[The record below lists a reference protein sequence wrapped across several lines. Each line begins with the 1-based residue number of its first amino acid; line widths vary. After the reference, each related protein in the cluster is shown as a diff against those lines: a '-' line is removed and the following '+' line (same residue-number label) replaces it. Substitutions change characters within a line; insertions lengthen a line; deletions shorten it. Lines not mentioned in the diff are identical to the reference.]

1 MEFSMNVGKQ
11 QDKSSLYWHWG
22 ERFVITALKYKE
34 SG

>member
-1 MEFSMNVGKQ
+1 MEFFMNVGKQ

-22 ERFVITALKYKE
+22 ELFVITALKNKK